1 MLKKLNLSSRLTF
14 ILKCLLISYLLT
26 TGLLLLL
33 ALMLYRFDL
42 SEKTVSICII
52 GIYII
57 ITFLAGFL
65 AGKREGSRKFLWGLL
80 MGGLYFTILIV
91 ISLIINQGMNEVSG
105 NFFTVLVLCCG
116 SGMLGGMLSLQNKE
130 PVHPPIHAPAPTHK
144 HSPFTLPVSRSFP
157 VSTLIYPVRVPSVQD

>member
-80 MGGLYFTILIV
+80 MGGLYFTVLIV
-91 ISLIINQGMNEVSG
+91 ISLVINQGMNEVSG
-105 NFFTVLVLCCG
+105 NFFTVLTLCCG
-116 SGMLGGMLSLQNKE
+116 SGMLGGMLS
-130 PVHPPIHAPAPTHK
+130 
-144 HSPFTLPVSRSFP
+144 
-157 VSTLIYPVRVPSVQD
+157 

>member
-91 ISLIINQGMNEVSG
+91 ISLI
-105 NFFTVLVLCCG
+105 L
-116 SGMLGGMLSLQNKE
+116 
-130 PVHPPIHAPAPTHK
+130 
-144 HSPFTLPVSRSFP
+144 
-157 VSTLIYPVRVPSVQD
+157 

>member
-80 MGGLYFTILIV
+80 MGGLYFTVLIV
-91 ISLIINQGMNEVSG
+91 ISLVINQGMNEVS
-105 NFFTVLVLCCG
+105 
-116 SGMLGGMLSLQNKE
+116 
-130 PVHPPIHAPAPTHK
+130 
-144 HSPFTLPVSRSFP
+144 
-157 VSTLIYPVRVPSVQD
+157 

>member
-91 ISLIINQGMNEVSG
+91 ISLIINQGMNEVS
-105 NFFTVLVLCCG
+105 
-116 SGMLGGMLSLQNKE
+116 
-130 PVHPPIHAPAPTHK
+130 
-144 HSPFTLPVSRSFP
+144 
-157 VSTLIYPVRVPSVQD
+157 